1 MSDVFRQEYKE
12 LNGYVKDTIY
22 LFKAR
27 AENLLHEFNIAEDAE
42 ADLCEV
48 DKRCMALA
56 KTNLEQAVMWAVKA
70 IT

>member
-1 MSDVFRQEYKE
+1 MSDVFRKE
-12 LNGYVKDTIY
+12 DNILLPSVRDEIY
-22 LFKAR
+22 IIKSK
-27 AENLLHEFNIAEDAE
+27 AENLLKELISIEEDTINFT
-42 ADLCEV
+42 V